1 MGSVL
6 HCAAALLK
14 AMRVAPAALP
24 SPERASNALGA
35 WSVTLI
41 HARPQKL
48 ALAVCHASRHG
59 FVFPAA
65 PLATLPERFGPA
77 LFGLLVMLGAPVDAA
92 RREVDAMQ
100 PLALAPTA
108 DRGVRAHMG
117 QYADDVRWR
126 LAGGAGLAE
135 CNLFL
140 AGNLVLRPAVFHVGE
155 QTFTL
160 LGLDPAPVRRLTRV
174 RVGLSPD

>member
-1 MGSVL
+1 MSSTL
-6 HCAAALLK
+6 HCTAALLK
-14 AMRVAPAALP
+14 AMKRRAAELPPPASAT
-24 SPERASNALGA
+24 NALGP
-35 WSVTLI
+35 WSVTLL
-41 HARPQKL
+41 HTHPQKL

-65 PLATLPERFGPA
+65 PLATLPDRFGPA
-77 LFGLLVMLGAPVDAA
+77 LLGLLVMLGAPPDVA
-92 RREVDAMQ
+92 RREVEAMQ

-126 LAGGAGLAE
+126 LAHGAGLAE
-135 CNLFL
+135 CNVYL

-155 QTFTL
+155 QSLAL
-160 LGLDPAPVRRLTRV
+160 LGLDVAPVRRLTRE
-174 RVGLSPD
+174 RMGLPPQ